1 MASDPAIPIPGPSPD
16 EGPAATRSPL
26 RRRLTFR
33 PAGDAVRTLHLVL
46 IGAIMA
52 PLLVLLGGGYLA
64 YQETFER
71 AAAELAQAD
80 AVAEENIVKVL
91 DTHELV
97 GARIGDLLAGMSD
110 TEIRA
115 REKELHERIREQIA
129 HLPQVETAWV
139 VDRSGH
145 LLVGAR
151 NYPAGGLD
159 LSERDYFRA
168 LRDAEAG
175 IYISGLQSRFDNRPF
190 FTVARRRLGPLG
202 EFAGVVVVA
211 VSPEFFRSFYAKLLP
226 DTENYAAGLFRVDG
240 ATLARYPE
248 IVWRDAQP
256 APPGVLMRA
265 AAQRPQSGVLM
276 EASAFDGVVKM
287 IAYRRV
293 ERYPIYVTIGRTR
306 SSIERQWAGLMLSH
320 LYFGLP
326 ATTALVLLCLLALR
340 RTRREAAALD
350 QAREAMAR
358 REAAE
363 EQLRQAQKMEVIGQ
377 LTSGIAHDFNNL
389 LTIVSGNVDLLQ
401 RRIGDSDPELARLA
415 GAAMRGVDR
424 AASLTHQLLAFSRR
438 QPLDPKPLDVNRLIS
453 GMSEL
458 LRRTLGEHIDAET
471 VLAAGLWPT
480 FADENQLEH
489 SLLNLALN
497 ARDAMGAGGKLSI
510 ETANAFLDDTYAAA
524 ARDAVR
530 PGPYVTISVTDTG
543 SGMTPEV
550 RERVFEP
557 FFTTKEAGQGTGL
570 GLSQVY
576 GFIKQSGGHCTVY
589 SEPGMGATVRLY
601 LPRHFG
607 APAGA
612 EADPGPVVVAGP
624 ADGTIL
630 VVEDDADVR
639 AYATEILAELGYRV
653 LTAPDGR
660 EALAL
665 LHQHPEVM
673 LLFTDVVLPGEL
685 DGRQLAEEA
694 RRRHPGLKILYTTG
708 YARNAIVHQRRLD
721 PGVELIVK
729 PFAGAALAAK
739 VRQVLEAD

>member
-1 MASDPAIPIPGPSPD
+1 MADPAIPIPGSGPD
-16 EGPAATRSPL
+16 EGPVATQSPR
-26 RRRLTFR
+26 RRRLAFVW
-33 PAGDAVRTLHLVL
+33 AGDAARTLHLVL

-71 AAAELAQAD
+71 ARAELAQAA
-80 AVAEENIVKVL
+80 AVAEENVVKVL

-97 GARIGDLLAGMSD
+97 AARIGDLLGGMTD
-110 TEIRA
+110 AEIGA
-115 REKELHERIREQIA
+115 LEKQLHERIRDQIA
-129 HLPQVETAWV
+129 PLPQVETAWV
-139 VDRSGH
+139 VDRTGH

-159 LSERDYFRA
+159 LSNRDYFRA
-168 LRDAEAG
+168 LREAG
-175 IYISGLQSRFDNRPF
+175 AEVYVSGLQSRFDNRPF
-190 FTVARRRLGPLG
+190 FTLARRRLGPSG

-226 DTENYAAGLFRVDG
+226 DTEDYAAGLFRIDG

-256 APPGVLMRA
+256 AAPGVLMRA
-265 AAQRPQSGVLM
+265 AAQQPQGGVRI

-287 IAYRRV
+287 IAYHRV
-293 ERYPIYVTIGRTR
+293 ERYPIYVTVGRTR
-306 SSIERQWAGLMLSH
+306 SSIQRQWAGIMLSH

-326 ATTALVLLCLLALR
+326 ATAALVLLCLLALR

-389 LTIVSGNVDLLQ
+389 LTIISGNVDLLQ
-401 RRIGDSDPELARLA
+401 RRVGDGDPDLKRLA
-415 GAAMRGVDR
+415 EAAMRGVDR
-424 AASLTHQLLAFSRR
+424 AARLTQQLLAFSRR
-438 QPLDPKPLDVNRLIS
+438 QPLDPKPLDVNGLIS

-458 LRRTLGEHIDAET
+458 LRRTLGEHVEAES
-471 VLAAGLWPT
+471 VLAADLWPA
-480 FADENQLEH
+480 FADQNQLEH

-497 ARDAMGAGGKLSI
+497 ARDAMGTGGKLSI
-510 ETANAFLDDTYAAA
+510 ETGNALLDEQYAAT
-524 ARDAVR
+524 ARDAVK
-530 PGPYVTISVTDTG
+530 PGPYVTISVSDTG
-543 SGMTPEV
+543 CGMVREV

-589 SEPGMGATVRLY
+589 SEPGIGTTVRLY
-601 LPRHFG
+601 LPRYFG
-607 APAGA
+607 PGLAPNMETTAA
-612 EADPGPVVVAGP
+612 TAIDRPDETV
-624 ADGTIL
+624 L
-630 VVEDDADVR
+630 VVEDDTDVR
-639 AYATEILAELGYRV
+639 AYASELLRELGYRV
-653 LTAPDGR
+653 LAAPDGPA
-660 EALAL
+660 ALAQL
-665 LHQHPEVM
+665 DENPEVS
-673 LLFTDVVLPGEL
+673 LLFTDVVLTGGM
-685 DGRQLAEEA
+685 DGQALAEEA
-694 RRRHPGLKILYTTG
+694 QRRHPRLKILYTTG
-708 YARNAIVHQRRLD
+708 YAREAIVHQGRVD

-729 PFAGAALAAK
+729 PFARPALAAK

>member
-1 MASDPAIPIPGPSPD
+1 MASEPAIPIRGSSLD
-16 EGPAATRSPL
+16 EGPAATRSPAG
-26 RRRLTFR
+26 RRLAFR
-33 PAGDAVRTLHLVL
+33 RATGDAVRTLHLVL
-46 IGAIMA
+46 IGAIMP

-64 YQETFER
+64 YRETFER
-71 AAAELAQAD
+71 ARAELAQAD
-80 AVAEENIVKVL
+80 AVAEENVVKVL

-115 REKELHERIREQIA
+115 REKELHERIRDQIV

-139 VDRSGH
+139 VDRTGQ

-159 LSERDYFRA
+159 LSDRDYFRA

-190 FTVARRRLGPLG
+190 FTLARRRLGPLG

-226 DTENYAAGLFRVDG
+226 DAEEYAAGLFRVDG

-256 APPGVLMRA
+256 APPGALMRA
-265 AAQRPQSGVLM
+265 AAQQPQSGVVM
-276 EASAFDGVVKM
+276 QASAFDGVVKM

-306 SSIERQWAGLMLSH
+306 SSIERQWAGIMLSH

-326 ATTALVLLCLLALR
+326 ATAALVLLCLLALR

-424 AASLTHQLLAFSRR
+424 AASLTPSAVGLLA
-438 QPLDPKPLDVNRLIS
+438 P
-453 GMSEL
+453 
-458 LRRTLGEHIDAET
+458 
-471 VLAAGLWPT
+471 
-480 FADENQLEH
+480 
-489 SLLNLALN
+489 
-497 ARDAMGAGGKLSI
+497 
-510 ETANAFLDDTYAAA
+510 AA
-524 ARDAVR
+524 ARSEAARRQSPDLGHVRVAAPHLGRAYRGRNGAR
-530 PGPYVTISVTDTG
+530 PGSMAHLRRRKPAGTFAV
-543 SGMTPEV
+543 
-550 RERVFEP
+550 EP
-557 FFTTKEAGQGTGL
+557 RAQRARRDGRRRQADNRNR
-570 GLSQVY
+570 Q
-576 GFIKQSGGHCTVY
+576 C
-589 SEPGMGATVRLY
+589 
-601 LPRHFG
+601 LPRRHLCG
-607 APAGA
+607 GRSRCGQAR
-612 EADPGPVVVAGP
+612 
-624 ADGTIL
+624 TL
-630 VVEDDADVR
+630 CDD
-639 AYATEILAELGYRV
+639 LC
-653 LTAPDGR
+653 
-660 EALAL
+660 
-665 LHQHPEVM
+665 Q
-673 LLFTDVVLPGEL
+673 
-685 DGRQLAEEA
+685 
-694 RRRHPGLKILYTTG
+694 
-708 YARNAIVHQRRLD
+708 
-721 PGVELIVK
+721 
-729 PFAGAALAAK
+729 
-739 VRQVLEAD
+739 